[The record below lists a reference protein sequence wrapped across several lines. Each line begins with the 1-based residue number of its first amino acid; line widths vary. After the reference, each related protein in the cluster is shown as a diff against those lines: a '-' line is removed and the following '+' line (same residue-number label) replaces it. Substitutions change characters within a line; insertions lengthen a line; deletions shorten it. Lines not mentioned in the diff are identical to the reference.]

1 MYLYYISPYVSIPFL
16 AEGSR
21 LDLKTS
27 NLLEIQ
33 HGNIRI
39 ISMTRILH
47 WRTKNGCHGNPLKE

>member
-33 HGNIRI
+33 LWFHE
-39 ISMTRILH
+39 H
-47 WRTKNGCHGNPLKE
+47 KNHIHDKNLALEDKEWMSW